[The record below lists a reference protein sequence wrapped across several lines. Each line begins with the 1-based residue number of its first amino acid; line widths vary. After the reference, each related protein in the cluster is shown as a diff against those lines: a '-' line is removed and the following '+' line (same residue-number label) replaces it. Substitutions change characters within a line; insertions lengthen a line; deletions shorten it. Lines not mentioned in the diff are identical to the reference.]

1 MKISPGLF
9 SDMAHDLT
17 STVPR
22 RMAVNQAKDCLSIDY
37 AGDLR
42 HQLPAEYL
50 RVLSPS
56 AEVRGHG
63 TGQEVLQFGKRLV
76 TIDSIAKS
84 GNYAIQ
90 IHFSDGHNSGIF
102 TWDYLYDLG
111 ANYNS
116 HWGSYLETLNQAG
129 QSRDADTQIVKL
141 L

>member
-1 MKISPGLF
+1 MNN
-9 SDMAHDLT
+9 DLS

-22 RMAVNQAKDCLSIDY
+22 RIAVNQDKDCLSIDY
-37 AGDLR
+37 TGDVR

-63 TGQEVLQFGKRLV
+63 PGQEVLQFGKRLV
-76 TIDSIAKS
+76 CIDSITKS

-90 IHFSDGHNSGIF
+90 IYFNDGHDSGIF

-111 ANYNS
+111 ANYDR
-116 HWGSYLETLNQAG
+116 HWATYLETLNQAG
-129 QSRDADTQIVKL
+129 QSRDPDTQVVKL
-141 L
+141 V

>member
-1 MKISPGLF
+1 MN
-9 SDMAHDLT
+9 HDHSHNLN

-22 RMAVNQAKDCLSIDY
+22 RISVNQTKDCLSIDY
-37 AGDLR
+37 TGDVR

-63 TGQEVLQFGKRLV
+63 KGQEVLQFGKRLV
-76 TIDSIAKS
+76 IIDKISQS

-90 IHFSDGHNSGIF
+90 IFFNDGHDSGIF

-111 ANYNS
+111 ANYDS
-116 HWGSYLETLNQAG
+116 HWSIYLETLNQAG
-129 QSRDADTQIVKL
+129 QSRDADTQVVKL
-141 L
+141 V